1 MESNTS
7 QSQSRRSPG
16 EAKESVVRRK
26 AEAGKSGVGR
36 GGVRLSKA
44 TGEEQNREVIQVNK
58 VTGRGR
64 KGDVENGRR
73 SQPNTNKVLREPDLT
88 IKVEKEGVGERKN
101 GQTVERKKKNES
113 TVRVAK
119 EELKKRV
126 EVKKGGGDG
135 EIILQKAEEEKK
147 IGELFKRGPGAAGK
161 GTREENQVKK
171 KLSRTG
177 SKQSLGI
184 EDYLTLLKLLKINL
198 PKGALNLTV
207 IKHSADPN
215 VIQDA
220 QNIIQDL
227 EKFKLKFIANPR
239 LGCREVKHAL
249 ILKKRGNA
257 QEISRIIFFENAK
270 DSEETLKDAWTKNAS
285 NGGHGF
291 RMRDRY
297 RTTPIS
303 IPVMY
308 ATAKTRSW
316 KRLEPGEDLAKIT
329 EGVRVNVQ
337 ELEKMEYSDESSIQA
352 SSGPQRFGNFFRN
365 PADEMECLKFFHEQ
379 KEITSKYDKLTY
391 TKGNKVEFGFL
402 TGNLD
407 FLAEARHKTASAKSN
422 KFSTPN
428 KDKII
433 IECKGTTGDMVGK
446 LFTKPHNGCRQ
457 AQFTETHEYWYQ
469 TQAYMYI
476 LKRVKQTA
484 TVRAVMVVRHYHS
497 DSSRL
502 RDFCWN
508 YLREDHTKQIDELR
522 VYCQEEV
529 LARFLA
535 VLGLI
540 FQKETDPLEQIP

>member
-16 EAKESVVRRK
+16 EAKEPVVRRK
-26 AEAGKSGVGR
+26 AEAGKLGVGR
-36 GGVRLSKA
+36 GGVGLSKA
-44 TGEEQNREVIQVNK
+44 AGEKQHGVVVQVNR

-64 KGDVENGRR
+64 RGDVGNIRQ
-73 SQPNTNKVLREPDLT
+73 SQPNTNKVSREPDLT
-88 IKVEKEGVGERKN
+88 IKVEKQAVGERKS
-101 GQTVERKKKNES
+101 GQTVERKERNES

-126 EVKKGGGDG
+126 EVKKGGEDG
-135 EIILQKAEEEKK
+135 EIILQKGEEEIKMC
-147 IGELFKRGPGAAGK
+147 ELFKRGPGAAGK
-161 GTREENQVKK
+161 GTREGKQVKK

-177 SKQSLGI
+177 SKQSLGV

-198 PKGALNLTV
+198 PKGALNLMV

-215 VIQDA
+215 IIQDA
-220 QNIIQDL
+220 KDIVQDL

-257 QEISRIIFFENAK
+257 QEITRIIFFENAK
-270 DSEETLKDAWTKNAS
+270 DSEETLKDAWIKNAS
-285 NGGHGF
+285 NSGHGF

-316 KRLEPGEDLAKIT
+316 KCLETGEDHAKIT
-329 EGVRVNVQ
+329 EGVRINIQ
-337 ELEKMEYSDESSIQA
+337 ELEKMEYSDESLIQA
-352 SSGPQRFGNFFRN
+352 SSSPQRFGNFFRN

-379 KEITSKYDKLTY
+379 REIMSKYDKLTY

-407 FLAEARHKTASAKSN
+407 FLAEARHKTAPGKSIQL
-422 KFSTPN
+422 SRPN

-476 LKRVKQTA
+476 LKSVKQTA

-497 DSSRL
+497 NSSRS
-502 RDFCWN
+502 RDFYWN

-529 LARFLA
+529 LPRFLA

-540 FQKETDPLEQIP
+540 FQKENDSLEQTL